1 MIKNKKADAVKEIVD
16 DMALDLQACRNVALT
31 LQKENDN
38 FYEYLSKE
46 WGYSKGL
53 IIDVANNGS
62 ANPHKEYIQEEKANG

>member
-16 DMALDLQACRNVALT
+16 DMALDLKACRNVALR

-38 FYEYLSKE
+38 FYKYLSKE
-46 WGYSKGL
+46 WGYSKDL
-53 IIDVANNGS
+53 INDVANNGS

>member
-16 DMALDLQACRNVALT
+16 DMALDLQACRHVALR

-46 WGYSKGL
+46 WGYSKDL
-53 IIDVANNGS
+53 IKDVANNGS
-62 ANPHKEYIQEEKANG
+62 VLRHRYMLGL